1 MTTSIPSLYTAKT
14 VQEEKILNL
23 DLSMIKMKIM
33 DSEDGLGW
41 TSLQCELAEHEYKKF
56 LLLISKNPQAGIVPT
71 KIMDKFWHFH
81 ILDTRKY
88 YKDCNDLFGSLIHH
102 FPYLG
107 MRGEEDKLNLI
118 TAFAKTKELYQNT
131 FGEVMD
137 KEFAF
142 CDSGGGNCVSQCNS
156 DDK

>member
-1 MTTSIPSLYTAKT
+1 MATEIAFQTQDIH
-14 VQEEKILNL
+14 EEKILTL

-41 TSLQCELAEHEYKKF
+41 TYSQCEEAEYEYKRF
-56 LLLISKNPQAGIVPT
+56 LLLIYRNPQTGIVPN

-88 YKDCNDLFGSLIHH
+88 YADCKEIFGKLIHH

-107 MRGEEDKLNLI
+107 MRGEQDKQNLI
-118 TAFAKTKELYQNT
+118 SSFNRTKLLYQTT
-131 FGEVMD
+131 FGDIMD
-137 KEFAF
+137 KNFAF